1 MSNNHFVTGRISVI
15 MPCYNAGKYVN
26 EAVDSVLNQTY
37 PDVELIVV
45 DDGSS
50 DDSVE
55 ILQSLAQKY
64 EGRMTLLFQDHKGPY
79 PARNLGLGHARG
91 DLIAF
96 LDADDYWRSDCLE
109 QLHAA
114 LSLNKADLAYCG
126 WQNFGNA
133 AANTEPF
140 IPPKYEDGDMVAE
153 FLRSCPWPI
162 HAALIR
168 RQVIDAVDGFSERC
182 FSAMDYDIW
191 IRILAHTKKMILV
204 PEVMAFY
211 RWHGRQIST
220 NKWKQVMNALRVRK
234 DFATHHPEQVAHLAP
249 EKLWEL
255 TDGFLLRMAY
265 RAYWDRDLTTAQ
277 KLLRRAFI
285 QGIWKPKDL
294 KYMLPSL
301 LPAPL
306 FRLLVETASTA
317 DKDESA

>member
-1 MSNNHFVTGRISVI
+1 
-15 MPCYNAGKYVN
+15 
-26 EAVDSVLNQTY
+26 
-37 PDVELIVV
+37 
-45 DDGSS
+45 
-50 DDSVE
+50 
-55 ILQSLAQKY
+55 
-64 EGRMTLLFQDHKGPY
+64 
-79 PARNLGLGHARG
+79 
-91 DLIAF
+91 
-96 LDADDYWRSDCLE
+96 
-109 QLHAA
+109 
-114 LSLNKADLAYCG
+114 
-126 WQNFGNA
+126 
-133 AANTEPF
+133 
-140 IPPKYEDGDMVAE
+140 MVAE